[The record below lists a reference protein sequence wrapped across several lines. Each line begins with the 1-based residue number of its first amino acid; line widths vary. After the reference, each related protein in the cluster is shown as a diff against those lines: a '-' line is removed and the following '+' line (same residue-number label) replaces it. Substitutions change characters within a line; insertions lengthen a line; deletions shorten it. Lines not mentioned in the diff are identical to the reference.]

1 MMTLS
6 AIRSAGAAASYYAA
20 ADDYYREGDK
30 APTRWQGQGAEALG
44 LHGAVQTRDATAL
57 LDGRLPHGEVLG
69 RSRAGG
75 EREHRPGWD
84 ATFSSP
90 KSVSVAALVHRD
102 ERLIAAHDRAVS
114 AALSHL
120 EQHAAATRIRTPE
133 GVTTE
138 RTGTLVVATYRHSTN
153 REAEPQLHTHAVIA
167 NATRDAAG
175 QWRSLESRPLYRL
188 QIEAGEVYRNELARA
203 ARELG
208 YTIEPT
214 RSGGHASFELKEI
227 SPAERA
233 QFSSRSAQIEAAL
246 AARGKD
252 RDSATAREKETATLD
267 TRQDKVTVDHTALR
281 ASWREAAREAGH
293 EILAQPAAVAYD
305 GRASADRALRH
316 AAEHLSERQSR
327 FSERELLAEA
337 RRQTL
342 GGAAE
347 AELREALTR
356 AVAEGILVVR
366 ETCAYDVITGQRG
379 LQSGYATCEAL
390 EVERRMLVIA
400 ETSAGRAT
408 PWVGREDALTAIARQ
423 EQRSSQ
429 AFNAAQRDTT
439 LALLTGSDR
448 VALVQGYAGTAK
460 TTSVLAATADELRQ
474 RGWTVEGLAPTRAA
488 AEILGKAIGAEGR
501 TVASFLADAPEGPS
515 IRQQQGH
522 RQHGHSR
529 TAYLVDEASLLCAR
543 DMARL
548 LEKTHGDRVVLVGDV
563 KQLGSI
569 EAGAAF
575 RQLQEY
581 SALKT
586 SVLDVIVRQKDEQ
599 LRAAVY
605 DALRGDPS
613 AALAKVDV
621 RQLEERADRVATI
634 ARDYAALSP
643 EQRAQTL
650 VIAPGRDDR
659 TAINMAIRGELA
671 ARGELTG
678 PEARITVLERQDLT
692 RVQARQAGSYH
703 EGDVLR
709 AGRDYA
715 SLGLAKGDSA
725 RIVTVDAERNR
736 LTLERNDGQRAEI
749 DPARYAR
756 FSAWTARE
764 LAVQAGDR
772 ITLREAVG
780 HMKGGA
786 VLTVE
791 RVNEGALHVRDAR
804 GGAQALDT
812 AKAVALDYA
821 YAQTA
826 HQAQGSTC
834 TRVLVHAESD
844 RVNLMNQQSLY
855 VALSRATHEAIVY
868 TDDRVALAAQVA
880 RTSGQ
885 KETALDASLDRAIGP
900 QRETTMIAPWEKMPS
915 AEREQSSA
923 REAGGETAA
932 HRSAL
937 DTSSDR
943 GTPSAGA
950 GRTAGAELD
959 GWGR

>member
-1 MMTLS
+1 MMSLS
-6 AIRSAGAAASYYAA
+6 AVRSSGAAAAYYSEV
-20 ADDYYREGDK
+20 DDYLKEGDH
-30 APTRWQGQGAEALG
+30 APTQWQGRGAEELG
-44 LHGAVQTRDATAL
+44 LHGSVQTRDATAL
-57 LDGRLPHGEVLG
+57 LDGHLPSGEVLG
-69 RSRAGG
+69 RNGAGG
-75 EREHRPGWD
+75 EREHRAGWD
-84 ATFSSP
+84 ATFSAP
-90 KSVSVAALVHRD
+90 KSVSVAALVHGD
-102 ERLIAAHDRAVS
+102 ERLIAAHDRAVT
-114 AALSHL
+114 AAITHL

-138 RTGTLVVATYRHSTN
+138 RTGALVVATYRHSTN

-167 NATRDAAG
+167 NATRDADG
-175 QWRSLESRPLYRL
+175 QWRSLESQPLYRL
-188 QIEAGEVYRNELARA
+188 QIEAGEVYRNELARSA
-203 ARELG
+203 WELG
-208 YTIEPT
+208 YTIERT
-214 RSGGHASFELKEI
+214 TAGGHASFELKEV
-227 SPAERA
+227 SAAERA

-252 RDSATAREKETATLD
+252 RETATAREKETATLD
-267 TRQDKVTVDHTALR
+267 TRETKRSVDHATLR
-281 ASWREAAREAGH
+281 EQWRDAAKAAGHAVDQCPAART
-293 EILAQPAAVAYD
+293 YD
-305 GRASADRALRH
+305 GRQAADVSLRH
-316 AAEHLSERQSR
+316 AAEHLSERQAR
-327 FSERELLAEA
+327 FSERELLAES
-337 RRQTL
+337 RRQAL
-342 GGAAE
+342 GSASE
-347 AELREALTR
+347 AELRGALTR
-356 AVAEGILVVR
+356 ATAEGALVAR
-366 ETCAYDVITGQRG
+366 ETHAYDVVTGHRTTQH
-379 LQSGYATCEAL
+379 GYATREGL
-390 EVERRMLVIA
+390 KTEQRMLALANASARRAAPWASRAVA
-400 ETSAGRAT
+400 EAA
-408 PWVGREDALTAIARQ
+408 VARQ
-423 EQRSSQ
+423 ESHSGH
-429 AFNAAQRDTT
+429 AFNAAQRETT
-439 LALLTGSDR
+439 VALLTGTDR

-474 RGWTVEGLAPTRAA
+474 QGWKVEALAPTRQA
-488 AEILGKAIGAEGR
+488 AETLGRAIGAEGG
-501 TVASFLADAPEGPS
+501 TVAAFLHAAPSLREGS
-515 IRQQQGH
+515 T
-522 RQHGHSR
+522 R
-529 TAYLVDEASLLCAR
+529 TAYLVDEASLLSAQ
-543 DMARL
+543 DMTRL
-548 LEKTHGDRVVLVGDV
+548 LEKTQGNRVVLVGDV

-575 RQLQEY
+575 RQLQEH
-581 SALKT
+581 SALPT
-586 SVLDVIVRQKDEQ
+586 HVLDVIVRQKGEP

-605 DALRGDPS
+605 DALRGDAS

-621 RQLEERADRVATI
+621 RQLEERTDRVAAI
-634 ARDYAALSP
+634 ARDYGALSP

-659 TAINMAIRGELA
+659 AAINIAVRGELA

-678 PEARITVLERQDLT
+678 PEVRITALERLDLT
-692 RVQARQAGSYH
+692 RVQARQAASYH
-703 EGDVLR
+703 EGDMLR

-736 LTLERNDGQRAEI
+736 LTLERHDGQRAEI

-764 LAVQAGDR
+764 LTVQAGDR

-780 HMKGGA
+780 HLKGGE

-791 RVNEGALHVRDAR
+791 RVSEGTLHVRDAR
-804 GGAQALDT
+804 GGAQTLDT

-844 RVNLMNQQSLY
+844 RVNLMTQQSLY

-885 KETALDASLDRAIGP
+885 KETALDVSLDRATGP
-900 QRETTMIAPWEKMPS
+900 QREATTIAPWEKIPS

-923 REAGGETAA
+923 RELEGETAG
-932 HRSAL
+932 RCSAL

-943 GTPSAGA
+943 GPPSTGA
-950 GRTAGAELD
+950 DRSAGAELD

>member
-30 APTRWQGQGAEALG
+30 APTRWQCQGAEALG
-44 LHGAVQTRDATAL
+44 LHGTVQTRDATAL

-69 RSRAGG
+69 RNRAGG

-120 EQHAAATRIRTPE
+120 EQHAAATRIRMPE

-167 NATRDAAG
+167 NATRDTAG

-267 TRQDKVTVDHTALR
+267 TRQDKETVDHAALR
-281 ASWREAAREAGH
+281 ASWQEAAREAGH
-293 EILAQPAAVAYD
+293 EILARPAAAAYD
-305 GRASADRALRH
+305 GRVSADRALRH
-316 AAEHLSERQSR
+316 AAEHLSERQAR

-342 GGAAE
+342 GGASE
-347 AELREALTR
+347 VELREALTR
-356 AVAEGILVVR
+356 AATEGAFVAR
-366 ETCAYDVITGQRG
+366 ETRAYDLITGQHS
-379 LQSGYATCEAL
+379 LQAGFATREGL
-390 EVERRMLVIA
+390 EVERRMLAIA
-400 ETSAGRAT
+400 ETSAGCAT
-408 PWVGREDALTAIARQ
+408 PWIGREDALAAIARQ
-423 EQRSSQ
+423 ELRIGH
-429 AFNAAQRDTT
+429 AFNATQRETT
-439 LALLTGSDR
+439 VALLTDTDR

-501 TVASFLADAPEGPS
+501 TVASFLANAPEGPS
-515 IRQQQGH
+515 IHHQQEH
-522 RQHGHSR
+522 RQHGLSR
-529 TAYLVDEASLLCAR
+529 TAYLVDEASLLSAR

-548 LEKTHGDRVVLVGDV
+548 LEKTQGDRVVLVGDV
-563 KQLGSI
+563 KQIGSI

-575 RQLQEY
+575 RQMQEH

-586 SVLDVIVRQKDEQ
+586 SVLDVIVRQKDEP
-599 LRAAVY
+599 LRTAVY
-605 DALRGDPS
+605 DALRGDAS

-621 RQLEERADRVATI
+621 RQLEERTDRVAAI
-634 ARDYAALSP
+634 ARDYGALSP

-659 TAINMAIRGELA
+659 VAINIAIRGELA
-671 ARGELTG
+671 AHGELTG
-678 PEARITVLERQDLT
+678 IEAPITVLERQDLT

-703 EGDVLR
+703 EGDIMR

-725 RIVTVDAERNR
+725 RIVAVDAERNR
-736 LTLERNDGQRAEI
+736 LTLERSDGQRTEI

-764 LAVQAGDR
+764 LTVQAGDR
-772 ITLREAVG
+772 ITLREPVG
-780 HMKGGA
+780 HLKGGA

-791 RVNEGALHVRDAR
+791 RIDAGVLHLRDAR
-804 GGAQALDT
+804 GGAQTLDT

-834 TRVLVHAESD
+834 ARVQVHAESD

-868 TDDRVALAAQVA
+868 TDDRLALAAQVA

-885 KETALDASLDRAIGP
+885 KETALDALPHRAPGP
-900 QRETTMIAPWEKMPS
+900 RHEAATIAPWEKALS
-915 AEREQSSA
+915 AEHVQGSA
-923 REAGGETAA
+923 REAEDETAA
-932 HRSAL
+932 NRSAMG
-937 DTSSDR
+937 TSSDR
-943 GTPSAGA
+943 GTPSTGA

>member
-1 MMTLS
+1 MSLS
-6 AIRSAGAAASYYAA
+6 AVRSAGAAAAYYSEV
-20 ADDYYREGDK
+20 DDYLKEGDH
-30 APTRWQGQGAEALG
+30 APTQWQGRGAEELG
-44 LHGAVQTRDATAL
+44 LHGSVQTRDATAL
-57 LDGRLPHGEVLG
+57 LDGRLPNGEVLG
-69 RSRAGG
+69 RSGTDG
-75 EREHRPGWD
+75 EREHRAGWD
-84 ATFSSP
+84 ATFSAP

-102 ERLIAAHDRAVS
+102 ERLIAAHDRAVT
-114 AALSHL
+114 AAITHL

-167 NATRDAAG
+167 NATRDADG

-188 QIEAGEVYRNELARA
+188 QVEAGEVYRNALARESRA
-203 ARELG
+203 LG
-208 YTIEPT
+208 YTVERT
-214 RSGGHASFELKEI
+214 MAGGHASFELKEV
-227 SPAERA
+227 SAAERA

-252 RDSATAREKETATLD
+252 RETATAMEKETATLD
-267 TRQDKVTVDHTALR
+267 TRQAKGSVDHAALR
-281 ASWREAAREAGH
+281 EQWRDAAREAGH
-293 EILAQPAAVAYD
+293 TVDQRPAARTYD
-305 GRASADRALRH
+305 GREAADASIRQ
-316 AAEHLSERQSR
+316 AAEHLSERQAR
-327 FSERELLAEA
+327 FSERELLAES
-337 RRQTL
+337 RRQAL
-342 GGAAE
+342 GSAAE
-347 AELREALTR
+347 TELRGALTR
-356 AVAEGILVVR
+356 ANAEGALVAR
-366 ETCAYDVITGQRG
+366 ETRAYDVVTGQRTS
-379 LQSGYATCEAL
+379 QPGYATREGL
-390 EVERRMLVIA
+390 ETEQRMLALANASV
-400 ETSAGRAT
+400 GRAA
-408 PWVGREDALTAIARQ
+408 PSASRAVAEAAIIRQ
-423 EQRSSQ
+423 EQQSGH
-429 AFNAAQRDTT
+429 AFNAAQRETT
-439 LALLTGSDR
+439 VALLTGTDR
-448 VALVQGYAGTAK
+448 VTLVQGYAGTAK

-474 RGWTVEGLAPTRAA
+474 QGWKVEALAPTRNA
-488 AEILGKAIGAEGR
+488 AETLGRAVGAEGR
-501 TVASFLADAPEGPS
+501 TVAAFLHAAPS
-515 IRQQQGH
+515 QQAA
-522 RQHGHSR
+522 SPR
-529 TAYLVDEASLLCAR
+529 TAYLVDEASLLSAR
-543 DMARL
+543 DMTQL
-548 LEKTHGDRVVLVGDV
+548 LDKTHGDRVVLVGDV

-575 RQLQEY
+575 RQLQEH
-581 SALKT
+581 SAVKT

-613 AALAKVDV
+613 AALAKVNV
-621 RQLEERADRVATI
+621 RQLEERADRVAAI

-659 TAINMAIRGELA
+659 AVINMAIRSELA

-678 PEARITVLERQDLT
+678 PEARVTVLERQDLT

-703 EGDVLR
+703 EGDILR

-725 RIVTVDAERNR
+725 RIVAVDTERNR
-736 LTLERNDGQRAEI
+736 LRLGLSGGQRAEI

-756 FSAWTARE
+756 LSAWTARE
-764 LAVQAGDR
+764 LTVQAGDR
-772 ITLREAVG
+772 ITLREPVG
-780 HMKGGA
+780 HLKGGA

-791 RVNEGALHVRDAR
+791 RVGEAALHVRDVR
-804 GGAQALDT
+804 GGTQALDT

-844 RVNLMNQQSLY
+844 RVNLMSQQSLY

-868 TDDRVALAAQVA
+868 TDDRVALATQVA

-885 KETALDASLDRAIGP
+885 KETALDINPDRATGP
-900 QRETTMIAPWEKMPS
+900 QREAATIAPWEKMPS
-915 AEREQSSA
+915 AEREQSSTLD
-923 REAGGETAA
+923 AGGETAA
-932 HRSAL
+932 HRSVM

-943 GTPSAGA
+943 GTPSADA
-950 GRTAGAELD
+950 GRTKGAELD

>member
-1 MMTLS
+1 MMSLS
-6 AIRSAGAAASYYAA
+6 AVHSTGAAAAYYSEV
-20 ADDYYREGDK
+20 DDYLKEGDH
-30 APTRWQGQGAEALG
+30 APTQWQGRGAEELG
-44 LHGAVQTRDATAL
+44 LHGSVQTRDATAM
-57 LDGRLPHGEVLG
+57 LDGRLPNGEVLG
-69 RSRAGG
+69 RSGADG
-75 EREHRPGWD
+75 EREHRAGWD
-84 ATFSSP
+84 ATFSAP

-102 ERLIAAHDRAVS
+102 ERLIAAHDRAVT
-114 AALSHL
+114 AAIAHL

-167 NATRDAAG
+167 NATRDTGG

-188 QIEAGEVYRNELARA
+188 QIEAGEFYRNALARE
-203 ARELG
+203 ARALG
-208 YTIEPT
+208 YTVERT
-214 RSGGHASFELKEI
+214 TAGGHASFELKEV
-227 SPAERA
+227 SAAERT
-233 QFSSRSAQIEAAL
+233 QFSSRSAQIETAL

-252 RDSATAREKETATLD
+252 RETATAREKETATLD
-267 TRQDKVTVDHTALR
+267 TRQAKGSVDHAALR
-281 ASWREAAREAGH
+281 EQWRDAAREAGH
-293 EILAQPAAVAYD
+293 TVDPRPAARTYD
-305 GRASADRALRH
+305 GREAAEASIRH
-316 AAEHLSERQSR
+316 AAEHLSERQAR
-327 FSERELLAEA
+327 FSERELLAES
-337 RRQTL
+337 RRQAL
-342 GGAAE
+342 GSASE
-347 AELREALTR
+347 TELRGALTR
-356 AVAEGILVVR
+356 ATAEGALVAR
-366 ETCAYDVITGQRG
+366 GTYAYDIVTGQRTT
-379 LQSGYATCEAL
+379 QPGYATCEGL
-390 EVERRMLVIA
+390 ETEQRMLA
-400 ETSAGRAT
+400 LANASAGRET
-408 PWVGREDALTAIARQ
+408 PWASRAVAEAAIARQ
-423 EQRSSQ
+423 EQHSGH
-429 AFNAAQRDTT
+429 AFNAAQRETT
-439 LALLTGSDR
+439 VALLTGTGR

-460 TTSVLAATADELRQ
+460 TTSVLAATADELRHQ
-474 RGWTVEGLAPTRAA
+474 GWKVEALAPTRNA
-488 AEILGKAIGAEGR
+488 AETLGRAIGAEGR
-501 TVASFLADAPEGPS
+501 TVAALLQAAPSPREGS
-515 IRQQQGH
+515 T
-522 RQHGHSR
+522 R
-529 TAYLVDEASLLCAR
+529 TAYLVDEASLLSAR
-543 DMARL
+543 DMTRL
-548 LEKTHGDRVVLVGDV
+548 LEKTQGDRVVLVGDV

-575 RQLQEY
+575 RQLQEH

-586 SVLDVIVRQKDEQ
+586 SALDVIVRQKDEQ

-621 RQLEERADRVATI
+621 RQLEERADRVAAI
-634 ARDYAALSP
+634 ARDYAALSA

-659 TAINMAIRGELA
+659 AAINMAIRGELA
-671 ARGELTG
+671 TRGELTG
-678 PEARITVLERQDLT
+678 PETRVTALERQDLT
-692 RVQARQAGSYH
+692 RVQARQASSYH
-703 EGDVLR
+703 EGDILR
-709 AGRDYA
+709 AGRNYA

-725 RIVTVDAERNR
+725 RIVAVDAVQNR
-736 LTLERNDGQRAEI
+736 LTLERHDGQRTEI

-756 FSAWTARE
+756 FTAWTARE

-780 HMKGGA
+780 HLKGGA

-791 RVNEGALHVRDAR
+791 RIDAGVLHMRDAR
-804 GGAQALDT
+804 GGAQTLDT
-812 AKAVALDYA
+812 AKAIALDYA

-844 RVNLMNQQSLY
+844 RVNLMSQQSLY

-885 KETALDASLDRAIGP
+885 KETALDVSPDRAAAP
-900 QRETTMIAPWEKMPS
+900 QPEAATLAPWEKAPS

-923 REAGGETAA
+923 REAEGETAA
-932 HRSAL
+932 HRSTL
-937 DTSSDR
+937 DTSSDH